1 MTSSRGPINRHV
13 NRRRSMK
20 RRVKSRRR
28 RRQVPSAE
36 CRSFERSRAMEADA
50 ADPTRK
56 NATLRRIATA
66 WRRLVSYMFRPE
78 DGECLAV
85 LRIAFGKSIFL
96 ACATRFIR
104 CREVRLKLTNVENG
118 HTRLT
123 L

>member
-28 RRQVPSAE
+28 RRRQVPSAE
-36 CRSFERSRAMEADA
+36 CRSFARSRAME

-85 LRIAFGKSIFL
+85 LRIAFGESIS
-96 ACATRFIR
+96 
-104 CREVRLKLTNVENG
+104 
-118 HTRLT
+118 
-123 L
+123 